1 MDLALKRILFTVLQ
15 LTWGALQTLAG
26 LILFLVLIKRR
37 HFIYRC
43 CAATE
48 WSRAQ
53 SLSLGLFIFISD
65 RAHGDV
71 RDELCAHEYGHC
83 IQSLILGVL
92 YFPVIALPSGL
103 WCMHP
108 RFEKKRRERNIT
120 YYSFFTERWANRIAE
135 RVTGKKLKIL
145 V

>member
-1 MDLALKRILFTVLQ
+1 MKRILFTVLQ
-15 LTWGALQTLAG
+15 VTWGGLQTLAG
-26 LILFLVLIKRR
+26 LVVFLALIKRR

-48 WSRAQ
+48 WSRAE
-53 SLSLGLFIFISD
+53 SLSLGLFIFISEK
-65 RAHGDV
+65 AQGDA
-71 RDELCAHEYGHC
+71 RDELLAHEYGHC

-92 YFPVIALPSGL
+92 YLPVIGLPSSL

-108 RFEKKRRERNIT
+108 HFRKKRAERGIS
-120 YYSFFTERWANRIAE
+120 YYGFFTESWANRIAV
-135 RVTGKKLKIL
+135 RITGRKFEIL